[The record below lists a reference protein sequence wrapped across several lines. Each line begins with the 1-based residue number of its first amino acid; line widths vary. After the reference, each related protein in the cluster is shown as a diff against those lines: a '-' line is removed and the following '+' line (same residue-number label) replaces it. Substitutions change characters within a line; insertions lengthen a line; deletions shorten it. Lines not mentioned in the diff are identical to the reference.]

1 MDLPPQSDS
10 TELAECPMARQA
22 AKETRILPRRDRER
36 GEKISSEFGFFRL
49 CELCV
54 SVVKFLYY
62 SRLFVSIR
70 G

>member
-1 MDLPPQSDS
+1 MDVPPQAYGVTGRKGNPGFT
-10 TELAECPMARQA
+10 TETQRH
-22 AKETRILPRRDRER
+22 RDTENT
-36 GEKISSEFGFFRL
+36 EKVPFLNLVFRL

-62 SRLFVSIR
+62 SRLFASIR